1 MLVVDTDAIPT
12 PSPCSGSERH
22 YTQPETIPLYVPPSP
37 MPIGN
42 VVLWRIVL
50 TTEYS
55 YPLPAL
61 SIPYHSTPLLF
72 DSDLTMV
79 VEITTVSALP
89 PGAPC
94 LQDGPDPYQQWYAP
108 VRSTLLLLS
117 KLYRCV
123 DTKIFAGLAQDA
135 IAACTASVQSA
146 AKLVGRS
153 SGVLDSQLFIIQ
165 HLLFLREQIAPF
177 EVDFAVTDVDLDF
190 THMRD
195 HIRRIMTGVV

>member
-1 MLVVDTDAIPT
+1 MLRFQANHTEFDVIGRLNPFSSST
-12 PSPCSGSERH
+12 SCS
-22 YTQPETIPLYVPPSP
+22 
-37 MPIGN
+37 
-42 VVLWRIVL
+42 
-50 TTEYS
+50 
-55 YPLPAL
+55 
-61 SIPYHSTPLLF
+61 
-72 DSDLTMV
+72 
-79 VEITTVSALP
+79 
-89 PGAPC
+89 

-135 IAACTASVQSA
+135 IAACSASVQSA
-146 AKLVGRS
+146 AKLVGKN

-195 HIRRIMTGVV
+195 HIRRIMTGGVNGTGAFGDSGTGWKSYLNQQEHAHGTKPSGSI